1 MQHALPRSV
10 LPSVCISVSTQCST
24 HHLNQYYPL
33 CVYPYEHS
41 AARITQISTTDC
53 VYISPYE
60 HSTHYPSQYYR
71 LCLYLYQYDKAR
83 ITQVSITHCISL
95 STQCSTHY
103 PGQYYPLCVFP
114 CQHNAARITQVSI
127 THCVSFLVNTM
138 QHALPRSVLPIVCV
152 SLSSQSCSTPYPN
165 QCYRLC
171 VHPYGHSA
179 ARITQVS
186 TTDCLYF
193 LYRQGAARITEVL
206 LSACSS
212 LLSLCCTHYRSQYYR
227 LCAFPLRHSA
237 DHND

>member
-10 LPSVCISVSTQCST
+10 LPSVCISLSTQCST

-60 HSTHYPSQYYR
+60 HSTHYLSQYYR

-83 ITQVSITHCISL
+83 ITQVSITHCV
-95 STQCSTHY
+95 Y
-103 PGQYYPLCVFP
+103 
-114 CQHNAARITQVSI
+114 
-127 THCVSFLVNTM
+127 FLVNTM
-138 QHALPRSVLPIVCV
+138 QHALPRSVLPIVCI

-212 LLSLCCTHYRSQYYR
+212 LLSRCCTHYRSQYYR

-237 DHND
+237 DHNY